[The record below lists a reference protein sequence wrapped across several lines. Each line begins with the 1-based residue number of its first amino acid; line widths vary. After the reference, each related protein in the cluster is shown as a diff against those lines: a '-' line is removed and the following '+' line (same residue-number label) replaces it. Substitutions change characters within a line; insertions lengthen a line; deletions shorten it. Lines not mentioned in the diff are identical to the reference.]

1 MEFTVIFQSIMLI
14 AMLIFIGAILA
25 KTFPVNNDTR
35 QMFISL
41 IVNIAMPSII
51 LSSIFNV
58 EITKDSFKLIVSV
71 FILSIIINI
80 FGIALGS
87 LFVRIFYPKSTKKVE
102 IAILSGLGNT
112 GYIGIPLCAVLIGP
126 EGALFAAIFDAG
138 VDFTL
143 WTVAVF
149 MLQKE
154 KKFSLS
160 MLKSMVNVPMI
171 AIFIG
176 LFSAYISFRPPVIF
190 IDLID
195 RLSGLA
201 VPLAM
206 FYIGAIIMTLQRS
219 KVNHSTTKIW
229 IPISVK
235 LFILPIVVATMIYF
249 SQLEKFIV
257 QTVII
262 QSMMPT
268 LALSSILFAKYSGD
282 EDMGAVTTVLST
294 ISALL
299 TIPLML
305 YIIDLFITF

>member
-1 MEFTVIFQSIMLI
+1 MEFTVIFQSITLI

-219 KVNHSTTKIW
+219 KVNNSTTKIW

>member
-1 MEFTVIFQSIMLI
+1 MEFTVIFQSITLI